1 LDRSLI
7 LVGMINQLPRWVWT
21 GAWALAFIAGIV
33 NVVGLLGFEHQ
44 AITHLTGTTSL
55 LGAALG
61 TLHGAQALHL
71 LAVIISFAAGTALS
85 GFISVDGAKT
95 RSFRAGMKR
104 RPP

>member
-1 LDRSLI
+1 
-7 LVGMINQLPRWVWT
+7 MINQLPRWVWT

-61 TLHGAQALHL
+61 TFHGAHALHL
-71 LAVIISFAAGTALS
+71 LAVLVSFVAGTALS
-85 GFISVDGAKT
+85 GFIPATGTGLAAVAYGLYQL
-95 RSFRAGMKR
+95 RNNGGVRA
-104 RPP
+104 